1 LKISSIRKW
10 LPIVGIAALIPVILS
25 LVLGVPIIQALVA
38 SGLTVLLVLS
48 GFFFRSFGRDKR
60 PSDYHNP

>member
-10 LPIVGIAALIPVILS
+10 LPIVGLAAIIPIILNV
-25 LVLGVPIIQALVA
+25 VLGVSIIQALVA

-48 GFFFRSFGRDKR
+48 GFFFKSFGRDRR
-60 PSDYHNP
+60 PAGYQNP